1 MISTDLATRITAH
14 PQWYHTLDLGP
25 GLQTPGWFDL
35 RGVVDAAGMPASLA
49 GKRCLDVATFDGFWA
64 FEMEKRG
71 AASVVGIDLIDPHLW
86 DWPVSRPADAVEGIA
101 ARKGLGDGFL
111 LAKEALDSKVER
123 RAMSVYDLN
132 PSEVG
137 MFDFVYV
144 GSLLLHLRDPVR
156 ALEAVRSVCA
166 DTALLVDAIDLPLT
180 MTTRRPIAVFDGKDR
195 PWWWKPNLP
204 ALRRMI
210 ESAGF
215 EVIGKPRR
223 VMMPAG
229 AGQEKLPIGLGLLK
243 ALRYPEGRVVTL
255 HARVGDPHAAF
266 TVRPVDHGR

>member
-1 MISTDLATRITAH
+1 DHHDHRRDLRRVVRPHRRRVRPPPSHHRQHPGRAAPGRQPGRIRDPVGRQVHLLQPGAVRGAAPSRRHRADARRAVRGRARRRGWHSGALMISTDLATRITAH

-111 LAKEALDSKVER
+111 LAKEPLDSKVER

-156 ALEAVRSVCA
+156 ALE
-166 DTALLVDAIDLPLT
+166 
-180 MTTRRPIAVFDGKDR
+180 
-195 PWWWKPNLP
+195 
-204 ALRRMI
+204 
-210 ESAGF
+210 
-215 EVIGKPRR
+215 
-223 VMMPAG
+223 
-229 AGQEKLPIGLGLLK
+229 
-243 ALRYPEGRVVTL
+243 
-255 HARVGDPHAAF
+255 
-266 TVRPVDHGR
+266 